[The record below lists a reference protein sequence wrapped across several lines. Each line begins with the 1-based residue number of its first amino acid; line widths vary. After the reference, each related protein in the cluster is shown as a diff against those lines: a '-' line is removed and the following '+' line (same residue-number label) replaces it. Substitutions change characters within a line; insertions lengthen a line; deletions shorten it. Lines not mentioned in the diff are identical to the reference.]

1 MGLPIFEKLI
11 LPILSMG
18 TPYLNFLWHQSLF
31 ISDNVFE
38 LYAADSCEGLKR
50 MRKVDW
56 RALGSVTNVVRKPR
70 VLVDKL
76 FMARYTHPIDF

>member
-1 MGLPIFEKLI
+1 
-11 LPILSMG
+11 
-18 TPYLNFLWHQSLF
+18 
-31 ISDNVFE
+31 
-38 LYAADSCEGLKR
+38 